1 MKTFYVT
8 TPIYYSNGIP
18 HIGHAYS
25 SFISDVLA
33 RHHRSLGEDVKFSTG
48 VDENSQKVVE
58 KAAEAGMDLMPYCD
72 AMAEKHKAL
81 WDGIDI
87 SYTDFVRTTSDNHK
101 AFVQNVLQKS
111 YENGDIYLGE
121 YEGLY
126 CVGCE
131 GFKKETDLTA
141 E

>member
-33 RHHRSLGEDVKFSTG
+33 RYHRSLGEDVKFSTG

-58 KAAEAGMDLMPYCD
+58 KAAEAGASEAQFHLGKCYLEGTGVEKDPKKDLICFFIQDPD
-72 AMAEKHKAL
+72 KANEKIKL
-81 WDGIDI
+81 FLLELRGF
-87 SYTDFVRTTSDNHK
+87 YV
-101 AFVQNVLQKS
+101 NV
-111 YENGDIYLGE
+111 
-121 YEGLY
+121 
-126 CVGCE
+126 
-131 GFKKETDLTA
+131 FR
-141 E
+141 